1 VEAALLAVL
10 LGVCT
15 AEILHD
21 TSGRPYPS
29 SAHCAGDAFQSWLT
43 RRIAAVDPAAVAEE
57 RSILQV
63 LDTLGRKRL
72 DRHVVAR
79 ALAADAGGRYETD
92 DLMAELDD
100 LALTQVLAASPA
112 FQKLASK
119 PIRHRDP
126 PPPAVPQVIAPAV
139 PLESSNELLEAL
151 RETPRP
157 APPPRPKPKEVDV
170 LQEAA
175 RFALVLRNDET
186 KARAFLSVYARQ
198 PEAFR
203 PFMELRRADPELEAQ
218 FSSAVER
225 NLLADLEPRVL
236 DLFRRM
242 AAQLVAQ
249 GVAPES
255 LEALAA
261 QQPDTL
267 RELLRSRWPYALRDA
282 DTGDWN
288 FDLRGPLL
296 VAKQDIGHFAFAVNL
311 PVDDLLLH
319 VVDSAAEPA
328 SSHTLP
334 PPYVAARTLRRLRD
348 CHRTLCLSGRDRS
361 R

>member
-1 VEAALLAVL
+1 MALILRDAA
-10 LGVCT
+10 
-15 AEILHD
+15 
-21 TSGRPYPS
+21 RPHGLRAPS
-29 SAHCAGDAFQSWLT
+29 CAGDAFQSWLT
-43 RRIAAVDPAAVAEE
+43 RRLAAVDPAAVADE
-57 RSILQV
+57 RVMLQV

-79 ALAADAGGRYETD
+79 ALAADAGGRYEAD

-126 PPPAVPQVIAPAV
+126 PPPAIPQVIAPAV

-175 RFALVLRNDET
+175 RFALVLRDDEA
-186 KARAFLSVYARQ
+186 KARAFLSVYGKH

-203 PFMELRRADPELEAQ
+203 PFMELRRADPDLEPQ
-218 FSSAVER
+218 FTMAVER

-236 DLFRRM
+236 DIFRRM
-242 AAQLVAQ
+242 VAQLFNQ

-267 RELLRSRWPYALRDA
+267 RELLRSRWPFALRDA
-282 DTGDWN
+282 DIGDWR
-288 FDLRGPLL
+288 FELRGSAL
-296 VAKQDIGHFAFAVNL
+296 VARQEIGHFSFAVTL

-319 VVDSAAEPA
+319 VVDSAADTPSRALPA
-328 SSHTLP
+328 S
-334 PPYVAARTLRRLRD
+334 YVENRTLRRLRD
-348 CHRTLCLSGRDRS
+348 CHRSLCLPGRDRS